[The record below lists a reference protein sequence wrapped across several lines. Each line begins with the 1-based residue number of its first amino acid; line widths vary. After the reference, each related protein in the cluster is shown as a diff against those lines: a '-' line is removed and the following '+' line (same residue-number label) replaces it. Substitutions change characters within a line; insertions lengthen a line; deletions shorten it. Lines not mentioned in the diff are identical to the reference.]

1 MDYKLLLSKSVKGSI
16 IAKMIDD
23 EDNILVITSDHIL
36 ALGCSY
42 DLRPRDKV
50 KLYRIPLV
58 TG

>member
-1 MDYKLLLSKSVKGSI
+1 
-16 IAKMIDD
+16 MIDD